1 MKAIHRF
8 IFSLI
13 ALSGML
19 ITACTDKDGATAEKS
34 KDVTIKG
41 IVAYCPSEDREID
54 ELTASLNT
62 ATSLITLTTTPVYSN
77 ETPVDLSNVIIQIT
91 LAKGATSDLKST
103 YNLADGNTG
112 KLIITAEDGVTTAE
126 WTIKAVRAD
135 NLVVIP
141 KSVTATATPVWS
153 RSSSDLG
160 LKSPLWGSRAMDCYR
175 EAGNDYLYI
184 LDNELAPGDNN
195 RIRIH
200 NAKTGDFI
208 DDIKEYEGGAK
219 GCRSYMWALKCDE
232 AGHIAISRLNADQ
245 AGFWLDLYD
254 NAGNGW
260 AYLGTPLK
268 YPQNQEGLTY
278 YAGKKVNIVG
288 DLVNGQGMVIATC
301 GHFYGSLA
309 IYAEYN
315 TFMFSDGVP
324 AASIVQNSYPASA
337 PTEWWAGEVQQE
349 SLANPT
355 LYVTIV
361 DEYNYGGD
369 TPEEQWPTL
378 HASTFEIYDPVAGT
392 TVAVDESCFNY
403 RILASEVFNCGSG
416 KYLYTLEQ
424 SYSPKAPYVERLYY
438 ISDTELLKTVTA
450 DSEDFD
456 KFLLWES
463 EPDDIG
469 GAVTNVDNRFGSVCV
484 LPDATGTSAVLF
496 CYHANTD
503 SEKAKVCATRVT
515 FEETFE

>member
-1 MKAIHRF
+1 MKAINK
-8 IFSLI
+8 IMFSALT
-13 ALSGML
+13 LSGML
-19 ITACTDKDGATAEKS
+19 LSACTNRESTTAEKS
-34 KDVTIKG
+34 KDVTIKS
-41 IVAYCPSEDREID
+41 IVAYCPSADREID
-54 ELTASLNT
+54 ELTASLNS

-77 ETPVDLSNVIIQIT
+77 ETPVDLSNVIIQLT
-91 LAKGATSDLKST
+91 LAKGATSDLKSSYDLSNGST
-103 YNLADGNTG
+103 D
-112 KLIITAEDGVTTAE
+112 KLTITAEDGTTTAE

-135 NLVVIP
+135 NLIVIP
-141 KSVTATATPVWS
+141 KSVTATAETVWK
-153 RSSSDLG
+153 RTAADLG
-160 LKSPLWGSRAMDCYR
+160 LRSPLWGSRGMDCYR
-175 EAGNDYLYI
+175 EGGDAYLYI

-200 NAKTGDFI
+200 NAQTGDFI
-208 DDIKEYEGGAK
+208 DDIKEYEGGSL
-219 GCRSYMWALKCDE
+219 GCRSYMWALKCDD
-232 AGHIAISRLNADQ
+232 AGHIAITRLNADQ

-254 NAGNGW
+254 NAGNEW
-260 AYLGTPLK
+260 AYLGTPLR
-268 YPQNQEGLTY
+268 YPQNQEGLIY

-288 DLVNGQGMVIATC
+288 DLVNGQGMVLATC

-309 IYAEYN
+309 IFAEYN

-324 AASIVQNSYPASA
+324 AAAIVQNSYPASA
-337 PTEWWAGEVQQE
+337 PTEWWSGEVQQE
-349 SLANPT
+349 SLSDPT

-369 TPEEQWPTL
+369 TPEEEWPTL

-424 SYSPKAPYVERLYY
+424 SYSPKAPYVERLYW

-450 DSEDFD
+450 EEDFD

-463 EPDDIG
+463 EHDDIG

-515 FEETFE
+515 FTETFE

>member
-1 MKAIHRF
+1 MKTLYKSI
-8 IFSLI
+8 ISGI
-13 ALSGML
+13 VLSGML
-19 ITACTDKDGATAEKS
+19 FTACTNKEETTAEKS

-41 IVAYCPSEDREID
+41 IVAYCASEDRGTD
-54 ELTASLNT
+54 ELTASMNT

-77 ETPVDLSNVIIQIT
+77 ETPVNLSEVIINLT
-91 LAKGATSDLKST
+91 LAKGATSDLKAS
-103 YNLADGNTG
+103 YDLEDGKTA
-112 KLIITAEDGVTTAE
+112 KLVITAEDGQTTAE
-126 WTIKAVRAD
+126 WTLKAVRSD
-135 NLVVIP
+135 NLIVIP
-141 KSVTATATPVWS
+141 KSVTATAETVWK
-153 RSSSDLG
+153 RSAADLG
-160 LKSPLWGSRAMDCYR
+160 LRSPLWGSRGMDCYR
-175 EAGNDYLYI
+175 ENGSEYLYI

-200 NAKTGDFI
+200 DAKTGNFI
-208 DDIKEYEGGAK
+208 DDIKEYEGGSL

-232 AGHIAISRLNADQ
+232 AGHIAITRLNADQ

-254 NAGNGW
+254 NAGNEWG
-260 AYLGTPLK
+260 YLGSPLR
-268 YPQNQEGLTY
+268 YAQNPEGLTY
-278 YAGKKVNIVG
+278 YAGKKVHILG

-301 GHFYGSLA
+301 GHFYGSLS
-309 IYAEYN
+309 IFAEYN

-324 AASIVQNSYPASA
+324 AAAIVQSTYPASA

-349 SLANPT
+349 SLADPT

-369 TPEEQWPTL
+369 TPESEWPTL
-378 HASTFEIYDPVAGT
+378 HASSFEIYDPVAGT
-392 TVAVDESCFNY
+392 TVAMDDSCFNY

-438 ISDTELLKTVTA
+438 ISDKELLKNVTA
-450 DSEDFD
+450 DSEDFS
-456 KFLLWES
+456 KVLLWES
-463 EPDDIG
+463 EHDDIG

-484 LPDATGTSAVLF
+484 LPDATGKSAVLF

-515 FEETFE
+515 FTETFE